1 MKNLIKKLST
11 AALALTMLGGNAQLP
26 INPIVEKVYAT
37 ETEYNE
43 KESNL
48 NNNSRDSENTSNQQD
63 TQILLDSL
71 KYAYSFC
78 EEAGG
83 NITYI
88 DSSTGDH
95 RNAGKLEDGYS
106 DCSHFVHR
114 VFEHTGVMK
123 EFVRSKDWGFNGCPG
138 TSVVAEFKGKEKIDL
153 SNASPRRYILVAWWK
168 WKK

>member
-1 MKNLIKKLST
+1 MKNPIDKTSKIERRVRIGT
-11 AALALTMLGGNAQLP
+11 AALALTMLGSNPKLP
-26 INPIVEKVYAT
+26 INSIVEKVYAT
-37 ETEYNE
+37 EID
-43 KESNL
+43 
-48 NNNSRDSENTSNQQD
+48 NNSSQEEIQT
-63 TQILLDSL
+63 LEDSL
-71 KYAYSFC
+71 RYAYSFC

-114 VFEHTGVMK
+114 VFEHTGVMD
-123 EFVRSKDWGFNGCPG
+123 EFVKSKEWGYNGCPG

-153 SNASPRRYILVAWWK
+153 SNASPRRYILVAWW
-168 WKK
+168 